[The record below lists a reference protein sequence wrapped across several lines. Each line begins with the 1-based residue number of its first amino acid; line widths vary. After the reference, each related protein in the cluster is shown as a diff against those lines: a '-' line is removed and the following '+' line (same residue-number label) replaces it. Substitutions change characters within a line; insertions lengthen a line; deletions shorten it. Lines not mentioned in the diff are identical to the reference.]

1 MSKLLSAM
9 AFSLLKKLWSSAKHC
24 LLMLLVLLPLPVFA
38 QNVQEQEHDPVASII
53 FWVTLIFTLS
63 IIGRCIARALRQP
76 GVLGELLIG
85 VLLGNICYYFGSD
98 LIVVLRE
105 GSAIFNIMRDML
117 GNVTLQQAVQN
128 NISDPVYAQQ
138 LMAALASPKGIDYLK
153 VGYILDIFSRYGVIF
168 LLFMVGLESS
178 FQELKHTGRE
188 AIKVAVIGVI
198 APIVLGF
205 AIAHWLLPMASYQS
219 DLFVAATLSA
229 TSIGITARVL
239 SELKKLKTREAHTIL
254 GAAMI
259 DDVLGLM
266 ILSIV
271 SSIVINDSID
281 FVSIMRV
288 IVSAF
293 LFFTA
298 TLTIGPWILKK
309 SVKTLDFLELWE
321 AKLFVA
327 FIFVMALAWLATF
340 VGLSSI
346 IGAFA
351 AGLIIH
357 DGYFESKSH
366 SAGVQPYNIRQLIFP
381 LEFILAPL
389 FFILIGIQVKL
400 ETFLDWHV
408 LMTSAGLIA
417 AAVIGKLLSGFGG
430 NRGDDRLLIGI
441 GMLPRGEVGLVF
453 ASIGRT
459 LGVISDQLF
468 LAIVLMIIVTT
479 FLAPPLLKSRYA
491 AYDRRKNE
499 ANS

>member
-1 MSKLLSAM
+1 MRFMGVSKLLSAM

-293 LFFTA
+293 LFFTVH
-298 TLTIGPWILKK
+298 TDHRSLDIKKIGQNLR
-309 SVKTLDFLELWE
+309 
-321 AKLFVA
+321 
-327 FIFVMALAWLATF
+327 
-340 VGLSSI
+340 LS
-346 IGAFA
+346 
-351 AGLIIH
+351 
-357 DGYFESKSH
+357 
-366 SAGVQPYNIRQLIFP
+366 
-381 LEFILAPL
+381 
-389 FFILIGIQVKL
+389 
-400 ETFLDWHV
+400 
-408 LMTSAGLIA
+408 
-417 AAVIGKLLSGFGG
+417 
-430 NRGDDRLLIGI
+430 
-441 GMLPRGEVGLVF
+441 
-453 ASIGRT
+453 
-459 LGVISDQLF
+459 
-468 LAIVLMIIVTT
+468 
-479 FLAPPLLKSRYA
+479 
-491 AYDRRKNE
+491 
-499 ANS
+499 